1 MLTVMV
7 VHTKKELCV
16 CALYVLCI
24 HMIKSQD
31 GWFGPNKEFK
41 CHCESSCSSDGSC
54 LGNGKCARGWFG
66 LKCQYQ
72 DLTILENTVTTPNV
86 SMLTDRDDRTCMN
99 ISGQT
104 IVITFNRTY
113 VFTWLRATLND
124 SASLPGLRIQF
135 SKTTSMTSKLECQ
148 NQKYFL
154 VDNATLDIQCDLTE
168 AIRTIIITGTGR
180 TSLCSLYI
188 NGGRNVALKQR
199 TWQTSDYW
207 ESYPGTF
214 DSSKAVDGNTSSN
227 FYGVL
232 SCSHT
237 NDFDPRPMWSVTFPL
252 SEITRYVIYNR
263 DDHVINRLV
272 KFVLSGEDSAI
283 QKFSYIDA
291 SDTGIPVYIVTDP
304 AKNKLILVKINATQ
318 YVTLCEVEIYGDCI
332 AGTYTTSGLQ
342 CANCPAICP
351 NSCHRDSGSCSICF
365 GYSNPPACTLEC
377 KAGKWGRNCV
387 RECSYVCK
395 DQSCDR
401 VTGLCEHICDSLTD
415 LSCPDDCPKGYH
427 GSNCTLE
434 CSSTCKD
441 LSCNR
446 LGYCIAC
453 VSGYTGRYCE
463 KVKLG
468 LASETSGLTFSSGVG
483 IGVAVGALVIIL
495 IVVVIVIICRTRLKT
510 LRAKSNDD
518 LKHDTQLQNY
528 DSVKQIHEYNH
539 PYESSRFTFEEKVP
553 SGKKDDREGKLT
565 IHYENTSNTVY
576 ETTG

>member
-1 MLTVMV
+1 
-7 VHTKKELCV
+7 
-16 CALYVLCI
+16 
-24 HMIKSQD
+24 
-31 GWFGPNKEFK
+31 
-41 CHCESSCSSDGSC
+41 
-54 LGNGKCARGWFG
+54 
-66 LKCQYQ
+66 

-124 SASLPGLRIQF
+124 SASLPGLTVQF

-154 VDNATLDIQCDLTE
+154 LDNATLDIQCDLPE
-168 AIRTIIITGTGR
+168 AIRTVIITGTGR

-199 TWQTSDYW
+199 TWQTSDYS
-207 ESYPGTF
+207 ESYAGTF
-214 DSSKAVDGNTSSN
+214 HSSKAVDGNTSSN

-237 NDFDPRPMWSVTFPL
+237 NAFDPRPMWSVTFPL

-263 DDHVINRLV
+263 DDVYINRLA

-283 QKFSYIDA
+283 QKFSYVDA
-291 SDTGIPVYIVTDP
+291 SDTGIPVYTVTDP
-304 AKNKLILVKINATQ
+304 ARNKLTQVKINATQ
-318 YVTLCEVEIYGDCI
+318 FVTLCEVEIYG
-332 AGTYTTSGLQ
+332 
-342 CANCPAICP
+342 
-351 NSCHRDSGSCSICF
+351 
-365 GYSNPPACTLEC
+365 EC

-415 LSCPDDCPKGYH
+415 LSCPDDCQKGYH

-441 LSCNR
+441 LLCNR

-453 VSGYTGRYCE
+453 VSDYTGRYCE
-463 KVKLG
+463 KVQLG

-483 IGVAVGALVIIL
+483 VGVAVGALVIIL
-495 IVVVIVIICRTRLKT
+495 VVVVIVIICRTRLKT
-510 LRAKSNDD
+510 LSAKSNDD

-528 DSVKQIHEYNH
+528 DSVKQIHEYNQ
-539 PYESSRFTFEEKVP
+539 PYEPSRSTFE
-553 SGKKDDREGKLT
+553 
-565 IHYENTSNTVY
+565 
-576 ETTG
+576 